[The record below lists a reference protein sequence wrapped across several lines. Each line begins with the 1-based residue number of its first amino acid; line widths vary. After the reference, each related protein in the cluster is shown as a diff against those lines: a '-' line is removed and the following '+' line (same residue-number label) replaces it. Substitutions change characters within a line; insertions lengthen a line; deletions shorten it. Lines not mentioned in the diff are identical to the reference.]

1 MLALSNDIL
10 NVFFY
15 ICLIKIEK
23 PKMGNRIMH
32 LLGWVLLALT
42 TPLFVSAGN
51 NYSFTQIG
59 LYQNMP
65 SRVYYIYEESNG
77 LIWLGT
83 SEGLLRYD
91 GNRLKSYRFDLANEP
106 SSGKTNILQITEDE
120 THRLWVLT
128 NHGLFRYSASQDR
141 FVPYLWGKQHI
152 QPGAVCKV
160 DDGLIFGGT
169 DTLYRYSYR
178 EEQITGYVK
187 LSTQDFYIRQIKPW
201 YDGTLVCSNRYN
213 HLLFYNWKKRKELTF
228 SLENPHKALDFCIGP
243 DGNLWI
249 ADYNKG
255 IRKIGKD
262 GQTLAHYTAE
272 NSGLNCNLIQC
283 ISMIDGKIWVGTD
296 GGGINIIDPTSGD
309 VQILEHDSGNP
320 HSLPVNTVLYIHR
333 SRNTNSV
340 WVSTARRGLINIR
353 AAHMKTYQSA
363 PLGYRLGLSEKT
375 VLSLCR
381 EPGQRS
387 IWVGTDGGG
396 INRLDPDSRSFRHYP
411 DTWGDKVVSICNF
424 SSRELLLSIF
434 SKGFFLFDKE
444 TGQKKACATNSDAL
458 NRFIQYSGLPANLYN
473 ETDNTILVLSQPLC
487 RYHIREKR
495 LEEITKVPSHGIIG
509 MLCSIGQDDQYT
521 YFYDTQSI
529 YKLEKGGKELLP
541 VYHSDISSFVNAVY
555 RDQEGLF
562 WIASSQGLYT
572 YGQEGLKF
580 IHSSLLNQV
589 FSVVCD
595 RKGRVWIGTGQDLL
609 CYHPKEN
616 RFLLYG
622 EADGALKNEYLAKPT
637 LLTDDGDV
645 YMGGVNG
652 LLCIDSETEED
663 LPTQERDFPVIV
675 TDLRVGE
682 NNCMSQLDDGK
693 LVLPWDSRN
702 IQMSF
707 MVAGDD
713 ILRPRL
719 FRYSLE
725 EGNRNAIANYEAE
738 LTIPSLAAGTY
749 PIYVNYTRKDGNWSQ
764 RQRALTLVILP
775 PWYKSWWF
783 NTLLIVFFGSILYF
797 AILFL
802 LKRKEE
808 RMKWMLTEHEHKVNE
823 EKIRFLINISHEL
836 RTPLTLIYAPLK
848 RVIASLSPGD
858 PNYKLL
864 NTVFRQSQRM
874 KDLINMVL
882 DVRKMEVGMSKPDL
896 KPHRLNNWLEDV
908 CSDFTDENGNA
919 DIIECRLDPQIGEVC
934 FDADKCWTILSNLLV
949 NALKHN
955 PKGRKITVRSEMTGD
970 RRYVRISVT
979 DHGPGL
985 KDVDP
990 DKLFTRFYQGNNEQG
1005 GSGIGLSYAKILV
1018 ELHHGQIG
1026 ARNNPEGG
1034 ATFYFEL
1041 PTARPQNE
1049 PAPHTRPSYLNE
1061 LLSSLSENDISI
1073 PDEKDFTHVN
1083 PKEYTVLVVD
1093 DNEEL
1098 VDYMAEELGKRFKR
1112 VLTANDGQTAYQI
1125 ACDES
1130 PDIIVSDVMMPG
1142 MNGYELCKAI
1152 KENIG
1157 ISHIPVILLT
1167 ARNDDESRKYG
1178 YMLGADS
1185 YLEKPFEMEQLT
1197 EKILNKLYS
1206 RLQIQKHYHQIGF
1219 QPIAIENELSKA
1231 DALFMEKLHQTIV
1244 EHLDDP
1250 QMDIPY
1256 LCNLI
1261 GISRASL
1268 YNKLK
1273 AIADMGAN
1281 DYINKIRIERA
1292 MQLIK
1297 ETNLNFTEISEKV
1310 GFTSPRYFSTVFKQ
1324 YTGKTPTQ
1332 FKKE

>member
-1 MLALSNDIL
+1 MKD
-10 NVFFY
+10 
-15 ICLIKIEK
+15 
-23 PKMGNRIMH
+23 RIIH
-32 LLGWVLLALT
+32 LLGWILLILG
-42 TPLFVSAGN
+42 TPTSLPAN
-51 NYSFTQIG
+51 NHYNFTQIG

-83 SEGLLRYD
+83 PEGLLQYD
-91 GNRLKSYRFDLANEP
+91 GNHLKSYTVDLERETAATP
-106 SSGKTNILQITEDE
+106 LTILQIDEDE
-120 THRLWVLT
+120 THQLWVLT
-128 NHGLFRYSASQDR
+128 NQGLFRYSSQHDR
-141 FVPYLWGKQHI
+141 FVPHLWNRR
-152 QPGAVCKV
+152 PVRAGAMCKV
-160 DDGLIFGGT
+160 KGGLIFSGA
-169 DTLYRYSYR
+169 DTLYRYSY
-178 EEQITGYVK
+178 EHDQITSYEK
-187 LSTQDFYIRQIKPW
+187 LSTKDFFIRQMNLW
-201 YDGTLVCSNRYN
+201 DDSTLICSNRGN
-213 HLLFYNWKKRKELTF
+213 RLLLYDIKQRKESPLR
-228 SLENPHKALDFCIGP
+228 LNWIHKALDFCVAP
-243 DGNLWI
+243 NGNLWI
-249 ADYNKG
+249 ADYNEG
-255 IRKIGKD
+255 LREIDRD
-262 GQTLAHYTAE
+262 GRTVSHYTIE
-272 NSGLNCNLIQC
+272 NSDLNCNLIRC
-283 ISMIDGKIWVGTD
+283 ITIIDGKIWAGTD
-296 GGGINIIDPTSGD
+296 GGGINIIDPASGD
-309 VQILEHDSGNP
+309 VQTLTHESGNL
-320 HSLPVNTVLYIHR
+320 HSLPVNTILYIHGSQKTR
-333 SRNTNSV
+333 SV

-353 AAHMKTYQSA
+353 NTHMQTYQSV
-363 PLGYRLGLSEKT
+363 PLGSHLGLSEKT
-375 VLSLCR
+375 VISLYE
-381 EPGQRS
+381 EPGKD
-387 IWVGTDGGG
+387 IVWIGTDGGG
-396 INRLDPDSRSFRHYP
+396 VNRLDTKRHTFQHYP
-411 DTWGDKVVSICNF
+411 NTWGDKVVSICNY
-424 SSRELLLSIF
+424 SPRELLVSIF
-434 SKGFFLFDKE
+434 SQGLFLFDKA
-444 TGQKKACATNSDAL
+444 TGQKTPCPSQSEAL
-458 NRFIQYSGLPANLYN
+458 KRFIRYSGVPANLYN
-473 ETDNTILVLSQPLC
+473 ETDNTILVLAQPLF

-495 LEEITKVPSHGIIG
+495 LEEITKIPGHGIIG
-509 MLCSIGQDDQYT
+509 MICPIGSDGEYT

-529 YKLEKGGKELLP
+529 YKMKKGGSELVS
-541 VYHSDISSFVNAVY
+541 VYHSEEPSFVNAVY
-555 RDQEGLF
+555 RNREGDF
-562 WIASSQGLYT
+562 WIAGKQGLYVLR
-572 YGQEGLKF
+572 EGKLTF
-580 IHSSLLNQV
+580 INSPLLHKA
-589 FSVVCD
+589 FAVVCD
-595 RKGRVWIGTGQDLL
+595 ETGRVWIGTGQELL
-609 CYHPKEN
+609 SYDPQEKK
-616 RFLLYG
+616 FILYG
-622 EADGALKNEYLAKPT
+622 EADGALKNEYLSKPI
-637 LLTDDGDV
+637 LLTGNGEI

-652 LLCIDSETEED
+652 LLCIDSHADES
-663 LPTQERDFPVIV
+663 LPSEKDELPVIV
-675 TDLRVGE
+675 TDLQVGE

-702 IQMSF
+702 IRISF
-707 MVAGDD
+707 LVSGDD

-725 EGNRNAIANYEAE
+725 ESSRNAITSSNGE

-764 RQRALTLVILP
+764 RQRAMTLVILP

-783 NTLLIVFFGSILYF
+783 NTLLIVFFGCILYF
-797 AILFL
+797 VILFL

-808 RMKWMLTEHEHKVNE
+808 RMKWMLTEQEHKVNE
-823 EKIRFLINISHEL
+823 EKVHFLINISHEL

-848 RVIASLSPGD
+848 KIISSIRPDD
-858 PNYKLL
+858 PNYRPL
-864 NTVFRQSQRM
+864 NTAFRQSQRM

-882 DVRKMEVGMSKPDL
+882 DVRKMEVGMSKPDMQNH
-896 KPHRLNNWLEDV
+896 PLNSWLEDV

-919 DIIECRLDPQIGEVC
+919 DIIECKLDPQIGEVR
-934 FDADKCWTILSNLLV
+934 FDTDKCWTILSNLLV

-955 PKGRKITVRSEMTGD
+955 PKDKKITVRSEMSAD

-985 KDVDP
+985 KDIDS

-1005 GSGIGLSYAKILV
+1005 GTGIGLSYAKILV

-1026 ARNNPEGG
+1026 ACNNPEGG

-1041 PTARPQNE
+1041 PTVQPKSE
-1049 PAPHTRPSYLNE
+1049 PAANTQPSYLNE
-1061 LLSSLSENDISI
+1061 LLSSLSENDIDI
-1073 PDEKDFTHVN
+1073 PDNKDFTHVN

-1112 VLTANDGQTAYQI
+1112 VLTAYDGQTAYQI
-1125 ACDES
+1125 VCDEN
-1130 PDIIVSDVMMPG
+1130 PDILVSDVMMPG

-1152 KENIG
+1152 KENIS

-1185 YLEKPFEMEQLT
+1185 YLEKPFEMEQLV
-1197 EKILNKLYS
+1197 EKILNKLYN
-1206 RLQIQKHYHQIGF
+1206 RLQIQKHYHQMGL

-1231 DALFMEKLHQTIV
+1231 DALFMEKLHQTIID
-1244 EHLDDP
+1244 HLDNP
-1250 QMDIPY
+1250 QLDIPY

-1310 GFTSPRYFSTVFKQ
+1310 GFASPRYFSTVFKQ